1 MSGLIVQ
8 PNEHGVYPD
17 QELLWL
23 PHEKKGWQ
31 GIPRAEI
38 ALARCEDG
46 WRAAHSY
53 AFFTGSHLGSFR
65 PIKASNPVHSSRE
78 AALADEIDAFCR
90 NVAGVQGEASMLPE
104 AQEMLAWAEGLIPA
118 QGDLFLAEPGRAAA

>member
-1 MSGLIVQ
+1 MSGLIAQ

-17 QELLWL
+17 QELLRL
-23 PHEKKGWQ
+23 PRDKKGWQ

-65 PIKASNPVHSSRE
+65 PIKASNAVHSSRE
-78 AALADEIDAFCR
+78 AALAAEIAAFCR
-90 NVAGVQGEASMLPE
+90 NVAGVQGEASMLRE

-118 QGDLFLAEPGRAAA
+118 QGDLFSAEPERVAA

>member
-1 MSGLIVQ
+1 MSGLIAQ

-23 PHEKKGWQ
+23 PRDKKGWQ

-65 PIKASNPVHSSRE
+65 PIKASNPVHDTRE
-78 AALADEIDAFCR
+78 AALTTAIDAFCR
-90 NVAGVQGEASMLPE
+90 DVEGVRGEASMLRE
-104 AQEMLAWAEGLIPA
+104 AQEMLAWAHGLIPV
-118 QGDLFLAEPGRAAA
+118 QGDLFVGRAAA